1 MKNLGK
7 WGEETAA
14 SFLMKKGY
22 KLIDKNWRAR
32 PGEIDLVMRHGPTLV
47 FVEVKT
53 RSTKDFG
60 YPEEAL
66 SEEKMEHLGAAAEEF
81 LQSYGGDPDYRI
93 DCVAIIGRPD
103 GPVEIAHIEGIQD

>member
-14 SFLMKKGY
+14 SFLLKKGY
-22 KLIDKNWRAR
+22 QLIDKNWRTR
-32 PGEIDLVMRHGPTLV
+32 EGEIDLVMRDGSTLV

-53 RSTKDFG
+53 RSNKNFG

-66 SEEKMEHLGAAAEEF
+66 SEKKLEHLVSAGEQF
-81 LQSYGGDPDYRI
+81 LQNYGGDPDYRI
-93 DCVAIIGRPD
+93 DCVAIIGRPH
-103 GPVEIAHIEGIQD
+103 GPVEIEHILGIQD